1 MIPVW
6 LQGSPMMRLNVG
18 TGQCVF
24 SVPAD
29 VGMVRTTRKTGGNK
43 SKHAPNA
50 HLTRDNL
57 HVTRHMGNYKS
68 KSGRKKSVAGR
79 SSHSLG

>member
-1 MIPVW
+1 M
-6 LQGSPMMRLNVG
+6 G

-43 SKHAPNA
+43 SKHAHNV

-57 HVTRHMGNYKS
+57 HVTRHMGIMKVCQGERNQLQ
-68 KSGRKKSVAGR
+68 VEAAI
-79 SSHSLG
+79 L

>member
-6 LQGSPMMRLNVG
+6 LQVTPMMRLNMG

-24 SVPAD
+24 STPAD
-29 VGMVRTTRKTGGNK
+29 VGMARTTRKTR
-43 SKHAPNA
+43 APHD
-50 HLTRDNL
+50 HLTRNNL

-68 KSGRKKSVAGR
+68 KLGRKKISCG
-79 SSHSLG
+79 